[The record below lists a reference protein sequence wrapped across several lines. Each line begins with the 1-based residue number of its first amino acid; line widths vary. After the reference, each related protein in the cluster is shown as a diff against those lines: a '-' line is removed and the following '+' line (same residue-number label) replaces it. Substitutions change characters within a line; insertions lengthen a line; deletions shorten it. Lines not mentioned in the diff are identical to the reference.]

1 MTPRNGLL
9 PLVASLLCSV
19 FAPAPGVA
27 ADMRTFEIG
36 VFGGAY
42 LGDSSAGVDN
52 DLISGLRG
60 GIPFTRHQALE
71 PVFDRVKT
79 TYQSIGRE
87 PEILSGDVPEEFTGI
102 GANWVFNFPRPYS
115 PFVPF
120 FLLGLGQIQ
129 DEVTLLNGVT
139 SRDDDIYFAWG
150 GGFRAFVGDTFA
162 VRGDIRW
169 RSYRT
174 FDVSSLSWDLTV
186 GATWVF
192 GRLR

>member
-1 MTPRNGLL
+1 MTPRTGLL
-9 PLVASLLCSV
+9 ALLVSLVGSV
-19 FAPAPGVA
+19 LAPAPGVA

-36 VFGGAY
+36 LFGGAY

-52 DLISGLRG
+52 DLIYGLRG
-60 GIPFTRHQALE
+60 GVSFTRHQELE
-71 PVFDRVKT
+71 LVFDRVQTSFSSPGFGK
-79 TYQSIGRE
+79 
-87 PEILSGDVPEEFTGI
+87 LPEEFTGI

-129 DEVTLLNGVT
+129 DEITLPDGVV

-169 RSYRT
+169 RTYRT

>member
-1 MTPRNGLL
+1 MNPRSGLL
-9 PLVASLLCSV
+9 ALVASLLCSV
-19 FAPAPGVA
+19 LSPAPGVA

-52 DLISGLRG
+52 DLIYGLRG
-60 GIPFTRHQALE
+60 GISFTRHQELE
-71 PVFDRVKT
+71 LVFDRVKT
-79 TYQSIGRE
+79 TYQSVNHGR
-87 PEILSGDVPEEFTGI
+87 LPEEFTGL
-102 GANWVFNFPRPYS
+102 GANWLFNFPRPFS
-115 PFVPF
+115 AFVPF
-120 FLLGLGQIQ
+120 FVLGLGQIQ
-129 DEVTLLNGVT
+129 DRVTAPNGVVT
-139 SRDDDIYFAWG
+139 RDDDIYFAWG

-169 RSYRT
+169 RSYST
-174 FDVSSLSWDLTV
+174 FDVGSLSWDLTV